1 MPSRERQPNGSESG
15 RWATPAS
22 GSRFACRILGVCLFL
37 GLACSVA
44 AARNQVLQGHHH
56 TAWTSENG
64 LSAVWAIQ
72 QAPNGF
78 LWLTTSR
85 GVYRFDG
92 QRFEST
98 DEVTNRQVHDADVVT
113 VFPSPSGGVWLTTRS
128 HGLLLWKD
136 NRVTSY
142 PDIRCEPDAEHGIVE
157 DRDGVLW
164 IAAYSGLFR
173 LKNGACEEI
182 HNKPA
187 FPNGF
192 PLAILLDRAG
202 TIWVKWPTGDFY
214 FMKRGESSFTRWA
227 PGEDA
232 GTEYAILQQ
241 APDGSIWL
249 SDAGGLRRITGGPD
263 PTTPIAAAAKIRKP
277 PSGFGNFAFAPDGSL
292 WAASGLGVYR
302 FNNVA
307 QYKVGELLSTADG
320 EAFTVKQ
327 GLSASTAPDVFI
339 DKEGT
344 VWIGTTSGLDQLRRS
359 VFSTLAMPQTTDH
372 QFAIAA
378 GDDGSVWVGNREQP
392 LTHISRDGHVQVFEK
407 TRQCIA
413 IRRAFDGS
421 IWSSGIGEARLWR
434 TTRDE
439 PLPVAFPP
447 GDVRSATDIAVD
459 RNHEPWITT
468 FTPDSYHRVGTTW
481 TSVTNALGKDPGII
495 GSMAG
500 DSSGNLW
507 FAFSNKLVEWDGSTY
522 HRFSFP
528 DKDLNIT
535 AAVISVRGDHVWL
548 GGAGGVVLF
557 SHGHFQLMHWKD
569 EDNPGRV
576 SGLVETKAGELWIN
590 GTTGVIRVPANELK
604 NWLDDSHYGVSA
616 DRFDPED
623 GLPGFA
629 EERWPEPSVVEST
642 SGILWFATDKG
653 VAWIDPE
660 TLRGRRNR
668 VAPAVFV
675 NNVID
680 KGKMYSATKGLLAL
694 PARGNLEFNYTA
706 LSLAVPERVLFR
718 YKLEG
723 IDTDWQSA
731 GARRQAF
738 YTNLP
743 PGKYRFHVIACNND
757 GVWNEEGAYLDFVI
771 PPAWY
776 QTIWFQ
782 ALCLIG
788 FCTLLWTA
796 YQLRVHELQEQ
807 EKKFRDAVET
817 MPALAFVADPRGS
830 RTFLNRGWLE
840 YAGLSSEHASG
851 SGWQAAVHPD
861 DLKRVNDRWSN
872 SLATGDPLDY
882 EARLRRGSDG
892 TYRWF
897 QTRARPLRDDRGKIV
912 KWCGVANDIE
922 DRKRAEQLQADLT
935 HASRVS
941 TMGELVASISH
952 ELAQPITA
960 TANNAKASLR
970 WLQSEPPDLNQVRK
984 GTESI
989 IEASKFASE
998 IINRLRSL
1006 YKKAPS
1012 KREFVSIRSI
1022 VAEMAG
1028 MMRGEARGHG
1038 ISIRTDLDDD
1048 LPMTVADRVQL
1059 QQVFMN
1065 LILNGIEAM
1074 KETGGVLSVKVHL
1087 CDNGDIEVAVKDT
1100 GPGLPPDRADQIFD
1114 AFFTTKPEGSGM
1126 GLAICKSIIE
1136 SQGGRIWADSNS
1148 GRGATFH
1155 FTLPTVKSSSA

>member
-1 MPSRERQPNGSESG
+1 
-15 RWATPAS
+15 
-22 GSRFACRILGVCLFL
+22 
-37 GLACSVA
+37 
-44 AARNQVLQGHHH
+44 
-56 TAWTSENG
+56 
-64 LSAVWAIQ
+64 
-72 QAPNGF
+72 
-78 LWLTTSR
+78 
-85 GVYRFDG
+85 
-92 QRFEST
+92 
-98 DEVTNRQVHDADVVT
+98 
-113 VFPSPSGGVWLTTRS
+113 
-128 HGLLLWKD
+128 
-136 NRVTSY
+136 
-142 PDIRCEPDAEHGIVE
+142 
-157 DRDGVLW
+157 
-164 IAAYSGLFR
+164 
-173 LKNGACEEI
+173 
-182 HNKPA
+182 
-187 FPNGF
+187 
-192 PLAILLDRAG
+192 
-202 TIWVKWPTGDFY
+202 
-214 FMKRGESSFTRWA
+214 
-227 PGEDA
+227 
-232 GTEYAILQQ
+232 
-241 APDGSIWL
+241 
-249 SDAGGLRRITGGPD
+249 
-263 PTTPIAAAAKIRKP
+263 
-277 PSGFGNFAFAPDGSL
+277 
-292 WAASGLGVYR
+292 
-302 FNNVA
+302 
-307 QYKVGELLSTADG
+307 
-320 EAFTVKQ
+320 
-327 GLSASTAPDVFI
+327 
-339 DKEGT
+339 
-344 VWIGTTSGLDQLRRS
+344 
-359 VFSTLAMPQTTDH
+359 
-372 QFAIAA
+372 
-378 GDDGSVWVGNREQP
+378 
-392 LTHISRDGHVQVFEK
+392 
-407 TRQCIA
+407 
-413 IRRAFDGS
+413 
-421 IWSSGIGEARLWR
+421 
-434 TTRDE
+434 
-439 PLPVAFPP
+439 
-447 GDVRSATDIAVD
+447 
-459 RNHEPWITT
+459 
-468 FTPDSYHRVGTTW
+468 
-481 TSVTNALGKDPGII
+481 
-495 GSMAG
+495 
-500 DSSGNLW
+500 
-507 FAFSNKLVEWDGSTY
+507 
-522 HRFSFP
+522 
-528 DKDLNIT
+528 
-535 AAVISVRGDHVWL
+535 
-548 GGAGGVVLF
+548 
-557 SHGHFQLMHWKD
+557 
-569 EDNPGRV
+569 
-576 SGLVETKAGELWIN
+576 
-590 GTTGVIRVPANELK
+590 LK
-604 NWLDDSHYGVSA
+604 NWLDNPHYDVSA

-653 VAWIDPE
+653 IAWIDPE
-660 TLRGRRNR
+660 TLGARRNR
-668 VAPAVFV
+668 VPPAVFV
-675 NNVID
+675 NDVID
-680 KGKMYSATKGLLAL
+680 KGEMYSATKGLLAL

-738 YTNLP
+738 YTNLS

-757 GVWNEEGAYLDFVI
+757 GVWNEEGAYLAFVI
-771 PPAWY
+771 LPAWY

-782 ALCLIG
+782 ALCLLG
-788 FCTLLWTA
+788 FCTLLWAA
-796 YQLRVHELQEQ
+796 YQLRVHELRVQ

-817 MPALAFVADPRGS
+817 MPALAFVADPLGS

-882 EARLRRGSDG
+882 EARLRRGLDG

-897 QTRARPLRDDRGKIV
+897 QTRARPLRDNRGKIV

-1006 YKKAPS
+1006 YKKAPP

-1074 KETGGVLSVKVHL
+1074 KETGGVLSVKAHL
-1087 CDNGDIEVAVKDT
+1087 CDDGEIEVAVKDT

-1155 FTLPTVKSSSA
+1155 FTLPTVKSSSAEVHKGQ